1 MSVSG
6 EQRAVLVT
14 GAGGGIGAAVVR
26 RFLADGWH
34 VVLTDLSGSS
44 LQDVSASLR
53 SDHTVV
59 TGDVRSVQ
67 DCHGIVETAARA
79 VGRLDAVVNAAGV
92 WTEGASEEVSEDE
105 WDRVIDVNL
114 KGTFFV
120 TGAAIPHLRETKGCV
135 INLSSDAGIHGIVG
149 AAVYCAS
156 KGGVT
161 LLTKALA
168 LELARDG
175 VRVNAVCPG
184 DVATPMLSFQ
194 ATAFGAGDEAGY
206 YQRLLDA
213 YPQKENARFIEPEEV
228 AELIWFLAQP
238 LATPMTG
245 ACVSIDFGLTAGI

>member
-1 MSVSG
+1 MTEG
-6 EQRAVLVT
+6 QRAVLVT

-26 RFLADGWH
+26 RFLVDGWH
-34 VVLTDLSGSS
+34 VVLTDLSSSS
-44 LQDVSASLR
+44 LEEVTASLR
-53 SDHTVV
+53 GAYTVV
-59 TGDVRSVQ
+59 AGDVRSVA
-67 DCHGIVETAARA
+67 DCEAIVDAGASA
-79 VGRLDAVVNAAGV
+79 IGRLDAVVNAAGI

-120 TGAAIPHLRETKGCV
+120 TRSAIPRLRETKGCV
-135 INLSSDAGIHGIVG
+135 INLSSDAGIHGNAG

-175 VRVNAVCPG
+175 IRVNAVCPG

-194 ATAFGAGDEAGY
+194 ATTFGGGDEAAY

-213 YPQKENARFIEPEEV
+213 YPQKDKARFIKPEEV
-228 AELIWFLAQP
+228 AELIWFMAQP
-238 LATPMTG
+238 PATPMTG

>member
-1 MSVSG
+1 MTG
-6 EQRAVLVT
+6 QRKAVLVT
-14 GAGGGIGAAVVR
+14 GAAGGIGTAVVR

-34 VVLTDLSGSS
+34 VVLTDLSDSS
-44 LQDVSASLR
+44 LEDVCASLPG
-53 SDHTVV
+53 DYTLVA
-59 TGDVRSVQ
+59 GDVRSVK
-67 DCHGIVETAARA
+67 DCQVIVEAAARA

-120 TGAAIPHLRETKGCV
+120 TAAAIPHLRETKGCV

>member
-1 MSVSG
+1 MTG
-6 EQRAVLVT
+6 EQKAVLVT
-14 GAGGGIGAAVVR
+14 GAGGGIGTAVVR
-26 RFLADGWH
+26 RFLADGWY

-44 LQDVSASLR
+44 LEGVSASLPG
-53 SDHTVV
+53 DYTLVA
-59 TGDVRSVQ
+59 GDVRSVQ
-67 DCHGIVETAARA
+67 DCHVIVEAAAGA

-120 TGAAIPHLRETKGCV
+120 TAAAIPHLRETKGCV

-194 ATAFGAGDEAGY
+194 ASTFGAGDEAGY

-213 YPQKENARFIEPEEV
+213 YPQKEKARFIEPEEV
-228 AELIWFLAQP
+228 AELIWFLARP
-238 LATPMTG
+238 PATPMTG

>member
-1 MSVSG
+1 MSDL
-6 EQRAVLVT
+6 EQKAVLVT
-14 GAGGGIGAAVVR
+14 GAAGGIGTAVVR
-26 RFLADGWH
+26 RFLAGGWH
-34 VVLTDLSGSS
+34 VVLTDLTGPS
-44 LQDVSASLR
+44 LEDVSASLQG
-53 SDHTVV
+53 DYTLVA
-59 TGDVRSVQ
+59 GDVRSVQ
-67 DCHGIVETAARA
+67 DCQRIVEAAA
-79 VGRLDAVVNAAGV
+79 GGVGRLDAVINAAGV

-120 TGAAIPHLRETKGCV
+120 TGAAIPHLRETRGCV
-135 INLSSDAGIHGIVG
+135 INVASDAGIHGIAE

-175 VRVNAVCPG
+175 IRINAVCPG

-194 ATAFGAGDEAGY
+194 ATTFGGGDEAGY

-228 AELIWFLAQP
+228 AELIWFMAQP
-238 LATPMTG
+238 PATPMTG